1 MCKQLELLELLPS
14 SQLTVFSSPSF
25 FSVTPCLVVNYIYR
39 RCVFWQNVEIPSSLI
54 TPKPGGAILLNLSI
68 PIVDLF
74 LRSRGLPAKLLVF
87 IYVHLW
93 FFSSL
98 ACKYFLGS

>member
-1 MCKQLELLELLPS
+1 MLGLVIKPLPGFF
-14 SQLTVFSSPSF
+14 LTPSY
-25 FSVTPCLVVNYIYR
+25 NI
-39 RCVFWQNVEIPSSLI
+39 I
-54 TPKPGGAILLNLSI
+54 TPKPGGAILLNPSI
-68 PIVDLF
+68 PIVYLF